1 MANFYYKAIDSEKRI
16 SEGQMSA
23 KTREEVSQILVK
35 KGLSTLVIKE
45 TLDKMMIKGS
55 IPQLEKI
62 TFCRYLSIMLS
73 TGLSLSEGIDVL
85 RRETKNP
92 LMYKIL
98 GDMSYSLEQGQQLS
112 TIFERYPDIFESYFL
127 TLTRAGEVSGKLSE
141 VFKYLESQLR
151 AEYNLNSKVKGA
163 LIYPGVIAFAMLGI
177 GLLMFFFVL
186 PQVGRV
192 FLSMNLPLPAI
203 TKFMFT
209 AAIALNK
216 QMIPLIIGMV
226 VLGGFVFY
234 LLQNKSVKS
243 ALLVLIKPIPFIH
256 NLLQKIDL
264 ARFCRIFSTLIKSA
278 VPITDALEISF
289 SSLAMPEFRIFA
301 KKFPD
306 EIKRGKSLSTLVRE
320 SRAFPSL
327 VTQMVAAGEK
337 TATLDMTLAD
347 LATFYEGEVEEQVGN
362 LTQIIEPVL
371 VLCIGIAVGGMIL
384 SIISPIYSVVSNLQ
398 QAAGSTSTGSAPV
411 H

>member
-1 MANFYYKAIDSEKRI
+1 MANFYYKAIDNDKRI

-23 KTREEVSQILVK
+23 KSRDEVAQIIAK
-35 KGLSTLVIKE
+35 KGLSPLVIKI
-45 TLDKMMIKGS
+45 TQDKMVFKGS
-55 IPQLEKI
+55 IPQIEKI

-112 TIFERYPDIFESYFL
+112 TIFERYPNIFESYFL

-141 VFKYLESQLR
+141 VFKYLESELR
-151 AEYNLNSKVKGA
+151 SEYSLNSKVKGA
-163 LIYPGVIAFAMLGI
+163 LLYPAVITMAMLGI

-192 FLSMNLPLPAI
+192 FLSMNLPLPPI
-203 TKFMFT
+203 TRFMFE
-209 AAIALNK
+209 ASIALNK
-216 QMIPLIIGMV
+216 QMIPLIICGL
-226 VLGGFVFY
+226 VLGVIGFY
-234 LLQNKSVKS
+234 LLKNKNVRDALFLIVKP
-243 ALLVLIKPIPFIH
+243 VPFIH
-256 NLLQKIDL
+256 NLLVKIDL
-264 ARFCRIFSTLIKSA
+264 ARFSRIFSTLLKSA

-289 SSLAMPEFRIFA
+289 HSLSMREYRVLAT
-301 KKFPD
+301 KFPD

-320 SRAFPSL
+320 SKIFPSL

-337 TATLDMTLAD
+337 TATLDVTLAD
-347 LATFYEGEVEEQVGN
+347 LATFYEGEVEEEVGS
-362 LTQIIEPVL
+362 LTQIIEPML
-371 VLCIGIAVGGMIL
+371 VLCIGIAVGAMIL

-398 QAAGSTSTGSAPV
+398 QAAGSSGASP